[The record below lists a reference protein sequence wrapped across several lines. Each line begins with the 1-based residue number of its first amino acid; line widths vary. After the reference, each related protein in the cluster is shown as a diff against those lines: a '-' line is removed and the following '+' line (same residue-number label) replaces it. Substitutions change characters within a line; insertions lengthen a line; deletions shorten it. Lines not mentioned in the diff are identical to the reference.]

1 MEENKVENKLKESFK
16 REFNKKNLN
25 KDFYKKLELKI
36 EEEKIYEKT
45 LKGKIKILL
54 EREIQIDI
62 RGVIAAAVFMIILPS
77 IFSLK
82 EINKEYRDKLVINNT
97 LFINKEVEK

>member
-1 MEENKVENKLKESFK
+1 MGENKVENKLKESFK
-16 REFNKKNLN
+16 REFNKKKLN
-25 KDFYKKLELKI
+25 KDFYRKLEVKI
-36 EEEKIYEKT
+36 EEEKIYKKT

-62 RGVIAAAVFMIILPS
+62 RGIIVAAVIFIMLPS

-82 EINKEYRDKLVINNT
+82 EINKEYRDKVVLNNT
-97 LFINKEVEK
+97 IFINKEMKK